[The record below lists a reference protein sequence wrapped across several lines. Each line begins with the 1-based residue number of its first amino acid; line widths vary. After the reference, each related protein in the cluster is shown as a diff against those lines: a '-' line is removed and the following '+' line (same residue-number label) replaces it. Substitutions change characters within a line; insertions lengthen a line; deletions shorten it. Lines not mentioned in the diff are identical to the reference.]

1 MKLKIIL
8 LSAVAGI
15 TLSSC
20 SVTRRLE
27 PEQYL
32 LVRNRVTVVPE
43 AGLARGEQ
51 VSKDDLSSLIRQ
63 RPNKRLFG
71 IPFYL
76 QVYNLSAPGKQN
88 WTKRIGEAP
97 VIYDPAQTENSVAA
111 MSIYMQESGFLRSS
125 VQAVADTAG
134 KQKIGVEY
142 RITQGKP
149 SRIGA
154 IAYDFEDTFV
164 EPLVLEDSAAT
175 LLRPGD
181 VFNTKTLQAERQRI
195 TDHLK
200 GLGYYNF
207 SINNITYPV
216 DTVSNPG
223 VINVKIRVRR
233 RVAGYDET
241 DAPVMENNKIYRLRN
256 IYIQSDYDAAL
267 AAADSTYAQRWDT
280 LEYRGVYFLHRGG
293 QNVRPDVLMRAIDL
307 YPNDLYDAD
316 NVNRAYDNLMKLNY
330 FRTANI
336 LFTELPDSV
345 GGGDVTY
352 IGDESAAGNATQ
364 EGFLDC
370 TIRCMPRLRQ
380 TFSPNLEMTA
390 TATYYGIL
398 ATFNYQNRNLFKGA
412 EAIDVSLTTGYEF
425 MQVPGRKNSIELGGT
440 AGISFPRFITPFFRV
455 DRYNRMNNAR
465 TRAALSVNYQ
475 NRPFYTRTITSANWG
490 YSWSNARFSSYTLRP
505 IDISVVNVS
514 RLDTSS
520 SYYQNLRNIYL
531 IKSFDSQLI
540 AGISGSYTYN
550 NRVAG
555 IERNSFRLRIN
566 AETNGNLLGLLSP
579 MVSPKVRDA
588 DSDESYHRVFGIRYA
603 QYVRGDLELS
613 RRFVTGRK
621 TALAAR
627 FYVGAGHSYGNS
639 AGQPIPFE
647 RQFYAGGPNSMRGWP
662 VRTLG
667 PGGTL
672 AGEYFPS
679 EEGETGSTGITYPA
693 QVGNFKL
700 ETNLEFRFPVYKFL
714 NGALFADLGNIWVIG
729 SRKLNPDPD
738 AYFRLDRFYD
748 QLALN
753 TGLGARLDFGYFLV
767 RVDWGVRLHDPN
779 APAGQQWIQ
788 RLAMKKTAFNFSV
801 GYPF

>member
-8 LSAVAGI
+8 LSATAGI
-15 TLSSC
+15 LLSSC
-20 SVTRRLE
+20 SVTRRLG

-32 LVRNRVTVVPE
+32 LVRSRVTVVPE
-43 AGLARGEQ
+43 PGLARDEQ
-51 VSKDDLSSLIRQ
+51 VSKDDLAPYIRQ

-76 QVYNLSAPGKQN
+76 QFYNLSAPDRQN
-88 WTKRIGEAP
+88 WTKRMGEAP
-97 VIYDPAQTENSVAA
+97 VIYDPALTERSGSA
-111 MSIYMQESGFLRSS
+111 MSIYMQESGFRRSS
-125 VQAVADTAG
+125 VQAVVDTLD
-134 KQKIGVEY
+134 KRKIEVEY
-142 RITQGKP
+142 RITQGTP
-149 SRIGA
+149 WRIGT
-154 IAYDFEDTFV
+154 IGYEFEDTFIQ
-164 EPLVLEDSAAT
+164 PLVLEDSAAT

-181 VFNTKTLQAERQRI
+181 IFNSKTLQDERQRI

-200 GLGYYNF
+200 RLGYYNF
-207 SINNITYPV
+207 SINNIVYPV

-223 VINVKIRVRR
+223 QIDVGIRVRQ
-233 RVAGYDET
+233 RVADYDET

-256 IYIQSDYDAAL
+256 IYVQSDYDAAL
-267 AAADSTYAQRWDT
+267 AAADSIYAQQWDT
-280 LEYRGVYFLHRGG
+280 LEYRGVYFLYQGE
-293 QNVRPDVLMRAIDL
+293 QNVRPDVLMRAINL

-316 NVNRAYDNLMKLNY
+316 NVGRAYDNLMRLNY

-336 LFTELPDSV
+336 LFTELPDSL

-352 IGDESAAGNATQ
+352 IGNEDAAENVTQ

-380 TFSPNLEMTA
+380 TFRPSLEMAA

-412 EAIDVSLTTGYEF
+412 EAIDISLTTGYEF
-425 MQVPGRKNSIELGGT
+425 MHVPGRKNSIELGGT
-440 AGISFPRFITPFFRV
+440 AGISFPRFIAPFRV
-455 DRYNRMNNAR
+455 DRYNRMNNVR
-465 TRAALSVNYQ
+465 TRVEARVNYQ
-475 NRPFYTRTITSANWG
+475 NRPFYTRTLTSANWG
-490 YSWSNARFSSYTLRP
+490 YGWSNNRFGSYSLRP

-514 RLDTSS
+514 RLDTTST
-520 SYYQNLRNIYL
+520 YYANLRNPYL
-531 IKSFDSQLI
+531 INSFDSQLI

-550 NRVAG
+550 NQVAG
-555 IERNSFRLRIN
+555 TDRNSFRLRLN

-579 MVSPKVRDA
+579 MASQKVRDA
-588 DSDESYHRVFGIRYA
+588 KTGNSYHQIFGIRYA
-603 QYVRGDLELS
+603 QYARGDLDMSYRL
-613 RRFVTGRK
+613 VTGLN

-627 FYVGAGHSYGNS
+627 FYIGAGQSYGNS

-647 RQFYAGGPNSMRGWP
+647 RQFYAGGPNSMRGWA

-667 PGGTL
+667 PGGAL
-672 AGEYFPS
+672 S
-679 EEGETGSTGITYPA
+679 EEYWPEEEGKTDGPGAAYPA

-700 ETNLEFRFPVYKFL
+700 ESNLEFRFPVYKFL
-714 NGALFADLGNIWVIG
+714 KGAVFADLGNIWILGKAEEGVDPG
-729 SRKLNPDPD
+729 S
-738 AYFRLDRFYD
+738 YFRFDRFYD

-753 TGLGARLDFGYFLV
+753 TGLGARLDFSFFLL

-779 APAGQQWIQ
+779 KPAGQKWTKHLTL
-788 RLAMKKTAFNFSV
+788 RNTAFSFSV